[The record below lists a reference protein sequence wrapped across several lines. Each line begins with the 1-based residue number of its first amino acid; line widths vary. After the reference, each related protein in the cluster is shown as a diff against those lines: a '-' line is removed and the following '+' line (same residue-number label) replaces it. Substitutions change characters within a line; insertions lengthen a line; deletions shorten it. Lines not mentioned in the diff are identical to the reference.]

1 MSLPGRFL
9 RFVCV
14 MCLLAIDVTFGQDQD
29 EKDQAL
35 VQMTESLFLR
45 SSRAMRTTTHIPFQN
60 RVRRQEAFWLL
71 RGLIDK
77 PGISVA
83 LQQDARRVQGLGYY
97 TIGLYDIAA
106 DVQRKLAS
114 EIIDDRRYMVLTELA
129 QTYETMGQFRES
141 EIVSEQILALTSPPP
156 STDMDLNNLA
166 RRHP

>member
-1 MSLPGRFL
+1 MSLPVRFL
-9 RFVCV
+9 HFVCV
-14 MCLLAIDVTFGQDQD
+14 MCLLSIDVTFAQDQD
-29 EKDQAL
+29 EKDQEL
-35 VQMTESLFLR
+35 VQMTDSLFLR

-97 TIGLYDIAA
+97 TNGLYDIAA

-114 EIIDDRRYMVLTELA
+114 
-129 QTYETMGQFRES
+129 G
-141 EIVSEQILALTSPPP
+141 
-156 STDMDLNNLA
+156 
-166 RRHP
+166 